1 MDYNELVSLINSIQA
16 QDTEVR
22 TVVAD
27 VYDLGSEVE
36 IKEYMDIETA
46 KFMRY
51 VNREEGTPAQ
61 QQKAADSGS
70 RIHAQ
75 QRSAQPPIQPAQ
87 QTPQR
92 PRISE
97 DRKAVAKELE
107 TMMAEREKAAVQPP
121 VAVQMAAEPAQS
133 SEKLVLPS
141 LSLQDQTS
149 ELEKIG
155 MGLDRKAFD
164 QEQIGIIKKEV
175 AGLRQTR
182 SAPVD
187 DFQKGLVRIRDAR
200 LSEVMA
206 KLGM

>member
-61 QQKAADSGS
+61 QQKAADNGS

-75 QRSAQPPIQPAQ
+75 PRSAPPIQPAQ
-87 QTPQR
+87 QAPPR
-92 PRISE
+92 PKVSE

-107 TMMAEREKAAVQPP
+107 TMMAEREKAAVQPT
-121 VAVQMAAEPAQS
+121 VAAQTAAEAAQS

-187 DFQKGLVRIRDAR
+187 DFQKELVRIRDAR
-200 LSEVMA
+200 LGEVMA